1 MIWVYFLI
9 KSLLVKGGGV
19 IKTLMVTENY
29 QAAIEPGKQN
39 RGNGSSFT
47 YSFMCRSEPM
57 ALILTGEQPG
67 WDEMIEN
74 RSPSNGAI

>member
-1 MIWVYFLI
+1 M
-9 KSLLVKGGGV
+9 KGGGV

-47 YSFMCRSEPM
+47 
-57 ALILTGEQPG
+57 
-67 WDEMIEN
+67 
-74 RSPSNGAI
+74 